1 MAGRA
6 WTCRSSPLLHFRE
19 INTSYYGQQSRKIE
33 RRHDNG
39 FLEFYSV
46 YVSWYLHDRGMQESD
61 AGNRT
66 GDQLSV

>member
-1 MAGRA
+1 MQALP
-6 WTCRSSPLLHFRE
+6 SLHFRD

-46 YVSWYLHDRGMQESD
+46 CVSWHLHDRRMQEGD
-61 AGNRT
+61 AGSRAGN
-66 GDQLSV
+66 QLSV